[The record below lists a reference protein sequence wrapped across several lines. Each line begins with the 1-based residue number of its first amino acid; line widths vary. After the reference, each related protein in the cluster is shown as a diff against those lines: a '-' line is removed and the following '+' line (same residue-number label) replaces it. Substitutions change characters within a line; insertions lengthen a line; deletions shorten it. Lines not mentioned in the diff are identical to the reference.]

1 MSFRFK
7 TILGIAAIEAVLLFI
22 LIWNSL
28 LFLRASNEEE
38 LIKRANT
45 TATLFAT
52 TTKNAVL
59 STDVASLDEFVHEV
73 IKNPDIVY
81 ARVIDSKGVL
91 AQAGQKDVLERSF
104 VADHQ
109 FDTVDDGIYD
119 DVAIIEEGGVK
130 FGRVELGISI
140 ASIQNVLLKAREQI
154 SLIAIIE
161 MALTALF
168 SLALGTV
175 LTRRIL
181 TLKQVS
187 ENVAT
192 GDLSSRVLVKGKDEI
207 AVVGN
212 AFNIMLDKLNQSAT
226 IQQQYQDQL
235 EALNNNLEARVDR
248 RTAELQS
255 SNIALNK
262 MMSELKVEKEEQ
274 RNLLEKLRQTQGQL
288 LQSEKMAS
296 LGQLA
301 AGVAHEINNPL
312 GFVSSN
318 ITTLKRYV
326 ADLMKLLNVYE
337 ESESA
342 TNKSEL
348 HDSLLILKEEI
359 GLDFIRE
366 DIQSL
371 ITESLDGTDR
381 VKRIV
386 KNLREFSHLDEADW
400 QWVDIHD
407 GLNSTLNIV
416 NNEIKYKV
424 EVIKEYGDLPRVEC
438 LASELNQVFLNLLV
452 NAAQAIEDHGTIT
465 IHTAIED
472 NDHVRIVIADTGMGI
487 SEENITRI
495 FDPFYTSKPVGTGT
509 GLGLSFSYSIIQRH
523 HGRID
528 VDSTEGE
535 GTKFIIILPVS
546 GQDKAAEV

>member
-1 MSFRFK
+1 MSFRLK

-38 LIKRANT
+38 LIKRADT

-59 STDVASLDEFVHEV
+59 STDIASLDEFVHELL
-73 IKNPDIVY
+73 KNPDIIY
-81 ARVIDSKGVL
+81 ARVIDAKGVL
-91 AQAGQKDVLERSF
+91 AQSGNKDVLERAF
-104 VADHQ
+104 VADYQ

-119 DVAIIEEGGVK
+119 NAAIIEEGGIE

-161 MALTALF
+161 MVLTALF

-187 ENVAT
+187 ENVAA
-192 GDLSSRVLVKGKDEI
+192 GDLSGRVEVKGKDEI

-212 AFNIMLDKLNQSAT
+212 AFNAMLDKLNGSAMV
-226 IQQQYQDQL
+226 QQRYQEEL
-235 EALNNNLEARVDR
+235 EALNNSLEVRVAR

-255 SNIALNK
+255 SNVALK
-262 MMSELKVEKEEQ
+262 TVMAELKAEKEEQ
-274 RNLLEKLRQTQGQL
+274 RDLIEKLTLTQGQL

-318 ITTLKRYV
+318 TTTLKGYV
-326 ADLMKLLNVYE
+326 ADLIKLLNLYE
-337 ESESA
+337 ESESVI
-342 TNKSEL
+342 NRSEVL
-348 HDSLLILKEEI
+348 DSIRILKEEI
-359 GLDFIRE
+359 GLDFIQE
-366 DIQSL
+366 DIQNL
-371 ITESLDGTDR
+371 IAESIDGTDR

-386 KNLREFSHLDEADW
+386 KNLSEFSHVDESDW

-416 NNEIKYKV
+416 NNEIKYKA
-424 EVIKEYGDLPRVEC
+424 EVIKKYGDLPNVEC

-465 IHTAIED
+465 IHTVVED
-472 NDHVRIVIADTGMGI
+472 NDHVRIVIADTGVGI
-487 SEENITRI
+487 SEKNITRI

-509 GLGLSFSYSIIQRH
+509 GLGLSLSYSIIQKH

-528 VDSTEGE
+528 VESAEGE

-546 GQDKAAEV
+546 RQDK

>member
-7 TILGIAAIEAVLLFI
+7 IILGIAAIEAVLLFI
-22 LIWNSL
+22 LIWNSMS
-28 LFLRASNEEE
+28 FLRVSSEEE

-59 STDVASLDEFVHEV
+59 STDIASLDEFVHEV
-73 IKNPDIVY
+73 LKNPDIVY
-81 ARVIDSKGVL
+81 ARVIGVKGIL
-91 AQAGQKDVLERSF
+91 AQAGEKTVLQRKF
-104 VADHQ
+104 AANNHIDTVNDGV
-109 FDTVDDGIYD
+109 FDTT
-119 DVAIIEEGGVK
+119 AIIEEGGIK

-140 ASIQNVLLKAREQI
+140 ASIQDVLLKAREKI
-154 SLIAIIE
+154 SLIAVVEI
-161 MALTALF
+161 ALMALF
-168 SLALGTV
+168 SLVLGTV

-181 TLKQVS
+181 ILKQAS
-187 ENVAT
+187 ENVAA

-212 AFNIMLDKLNQSAT
+212 AFNAMLDKLNESAKL
-226 IQQQYQDQL
+226 QHQYQEEL
-235 EALNNNLEARVDR
+235 EALNNSLEVRVAR

-255 SNIALNK
+255 SNDALK
-262 MMSELKVEKEEQ
+262 TVMAELKTEKEDQ
-274 RNLLEKLRQTQGQL
+274 RDLIEKLTLTQGQL
-288 LQSEKMAS
+288 LQSEKMAA

-318 ITTLKRYV
+318 TTTLKGYV
-326 ADLMKLLNVYE
+326 SDLIKLLNLYE

-342 TNKSEL
+342 INKSEVL
-348 HDSLLILKEEI
+348 DSLRILKEEI
-359 GLDFIRE
+359 DLDFIQE
-366 DIQSL
+366 DIQNL
-371 ITESLDGTDR
+371 IAESIDGTDR

-386 KNLREFSHLDEADW
+386 KNLSEFSHVDESDW
-400 QWVDIHD
+400 QWIDIHD

-416 NNEIKYKV
+416 NNEIKYKA
-424 EVIKEYGDLPRVEC
+424 EVIKEYGDLPNVEC

-452 NAAQAIEDHGTIT
+452 NAVQAIEDHGTIT
-465 IHTAIED
+465 IHTAVED
-472 NDHVRIVIADTGMGI
+472 NDYVRIVIADTGIGI

-509 GLGLSFSYSIIQRH
+509 GLGLSLSYSIIQKH

-528 VDSTEGE
+528 VESAEGE
-535 GTKFIIILPVS
+535 GTKFIIILPVNRQ
-546 GQDKAAEV
+546 GE